1 MTSERAAI
9 DASPPRWAE
18 KLARFFLQ
26 ARDRDTVTGDLLEEY
41 REVVLPAK
49 GRFRA
54 QLWYFR
60 QALSLVLVNPFL
72 FGIILGVLFG
82 AWNIAY
88 SLLLP
93 LAEDTVVAV
102 FSFYGLMFLMP
113 GIAGFAAFRATGR
126 WLEAIKAAVTVAVV
140 IQVVFGGANM
150 IRVNLLLD
158 TLTQRSDWQHL
169 VARFRSSEFDSFRAF
184 VNYDYAK
191 QTAPKLAAV
200 TLIGAVFGIL
210 GGLFATLFGR
220 RRLGRGQT
228 GTSALRN

>member
-1 MTSERAAI
+1 MTSERPAI

-18 KLARFFLQ
+18 KLARFFLR

-54 QLWYFR
+54 HLWYLR

-72 FGIILGVLFG
+72 LGIILGVLFG

-88 SLLLP
+88 SLLSP
-93 LAEDTVVAV
+93 LAEDTVVALL
-102 FSFYGLMFLMP
+102 SFYGLMFLMP

-140 IQVVFGGANM
+140 IQVVFGSANM
-150 IRVNLLLD
+150 IRVNWLLD
-158 TLTQRSDWQHL
+158 TLTQRSDWQNL

-200 TLIGAVFGIL
+200 TLIGAVLGIL
-210 GGLFATLFGR
+210 GGLFATLFGG